1 MCTVHRAEIHENCC
15 NICFECFQ
23 LQFFDRVCFL
33 TDILFFS
40 LIQNKEINK
49 FNFMKP
55 LPNKRTAL
63 IIMIMVLQSIF
74 WKVQTFCEETLTSH
88 RKSVFLVMKGIYK
101 ISIYIIIPSPL
112 SFLDLD
118 PNTALRRQADLWGLG
133 SKMLEMR
140 GRYDVAYYSPYLS
153 FLWSIW

>member
-1 MCTVHRAEIHENCC
+1 
-15 NICFECFQ
+15 
-23 LQFFDRVCFL
+23 
-33 TDILFFS
+33 
-40 LIQNKEINK
+40 
-49 FNFMKP
+49 
-55 LPNKRTAL
+55 
-63 IIMIMVLQSIF
+63 
-74 WKVQTFCEETLTSH
+74 
-88 RKSVFLVMKGIYK
+88 MKGIYK

-153 FLWSIW
+153 FLWLWHSTVVGGGGFCR

>member
-1 MCTVHRAEIHENCC
+1 
-15 NICFECFQ
+15 
-23 LQFFDRVCFL
+23 
-33 TDILFFS
+33 
-40 LIQNKEINK
+40 
-49 FNFMKP
+49 
-55 LPNKRTAL
+55 
-63 IIMIMVLQSIF
+63 
-74 WKVQTFCEETLTSH
+74 
-88 RKSVFLVMKGIYK
+88 MKGIYK

-153 FLWSIW
+153 FLWAKRAEIIQNTRTMYIRVHVYHIVPICDLTSQ

>member
-1 MCTVHRAEIHENCC
+1 
-15 NICFECFQ
+15 
-23 LQFFDRVCFL
+23 
-33 TDILFFS
+33 
-40 LIQNKEINK
+40 
-49 FNFMKP
+49 
-55 LPNKRTAL
+55 
-63 IIMIMVLQSIF
+63 
-74 WKVQTFCEETLTSH
+74 
-88 RKSVFLVMKGIYK
+88 MKGIYK

-153 FLWSIW
+153 FLWIDHSHVQIVKFKQYRIISSTAR

>member
-1 MCTVHRAEIHENCC
+1 MNVGVYSIILFMLLIKILPSWLCVLPWTLSLWEIKYFEYHKLVWMCTVHRAEIHENCC

-88 RKSVFLVMKGIYK
+88 RKSVF
-101 ISIYIIIPSPL
+101 
-112 SFLDLD
+112 
-118 PNTALRRQADLWGLG
+118 
-133 SKMLEMR
+133 
-140 GRYDVAYYSPYLS
+140 
-153 FLWSIW
+153 

>member
-1 MCTVHRAEIHENCC
+1 
-15 NICFECFQ
+15 
-23 LQFFDRVCFL
+23 
-33 TDILFFS
+33 
-40 LIQNKEINK
+40 
-49 FNFMKP
+49 
-55 LPNKRTAL
+55 
-63 IIMIMVLQSIF
+63 
-74 WKVQTFCEETLTSH
+74 
-88 RKSVFLVMKGIYK
+88 MKGIYK

-153 FLWSIW
+153 FLWVRPGDQVIRFRKVKKKILELEKYILMNNAEYIFYHYHLIKPINSLQVFPNY

>member
-1 MCTVHRAEIHENCC
+1 
-15 NICFECFQ
+15 
-23 LQFFDRVCFL
+23 
-33 TDILFFS
+33 
-40 LIQNKEINK
+40 
-49 FNFMKP
+49 
-55 LPNKRTAL
+55 
-63 IIMIMVLQSIF
+63 
-74 WKVQTFCEETLTSH
+74 
-88 RKSVFLVMKGIYK
+88 MKGIYK

-153 FLWSIW
+153 FLWMDSFADIVLPGIASLEGRVLQGIDRLADGKLPGIESLANFEL

>member
-1 MCTVHRAEIHENCC
+1 
-15 NICFECFQ
+15 
-23 LQFFDRVCFL
+23 
-33 TDILFFS
+33 
-40 LIQNKEINK
+40 
-49 FNFMKP
+49 
-55 LPNKRTAL
+55 
-63 IIMIMVLQSIF
+63 
-74 WKVQTFCEETLTSH
+74 
-88 RKSVFLVMKGIYK
+88 MKGIYK

-153 FLWSIW
+153 FLWWKPSPNQHGATPTNPCQVRAKQIIAHNLYMIIQYTIEKNDEKNWTQ